1 MAAGLA
7 SFSCSHLPAC
17 SNGRRGGSLTHIMV
31 DQAEAA
37 SDQGAAAAAAAAAA
51 VTGLATAESLSCFIC
66 AIMPD

>member
-1 MAAGLA
+1 MD
-7 SFSCSHLPAC
+7 
-17 SNGRRGGSLTHIMV
+17 GSLTHIMV

-37 SDQGAAAAAAAAAA
+37 SDQGAAAAAAA